1 MKVAIIGAGNVG
13 SSLAFALLI
22 KGGVSELSLI
32 DVDYEKAYGQI
43 LDLGHGISFAENVE
57 LKAEGFEGVKNA
69 DVIVITAGRGR
80 KPNESRLDLTKANV
94 SIYKN
99 ILSEIKKYYNGC
111 IIIVVSNPVDIL
123 TFITYKTMQV
133 SPELVIGSGTVLDSS
148 RFRYALSQRL
158 KIDPRNIH
166 AYIIGEHGDSSVP
179 VLSMANVGQIPLAQD
194 HIGFSG
200 ITSDRDQEQ
209 IYQSVVQ
216 AGKEVIKR
224 KGATYYAVALSVIR
238 ILEAIFGN
246 DNSILTISSYIKKF
260 GNLENV
266 CLSLPAVIN
275 RKGIR
280 ELLPIYLSKNEEEKL
295 NKSSE
300 VIKNMLKQI
309 DY

>member
-13 SSLAFALLI
+13 SSLAYALLI

-32 DVDYEKAYGQI
+32 DVDFEKAYGQI
-43 LDLGHGISFAENVE
+43 LDLSHGISFAENIE

-69 DVIVITAGRGR
+69 DVIVIAAGRGR
-80 KPNESRLDLTKANV
+80 KPNESRLDLTQANV
-94 SIYKN
+94 SIYRN
-99 ILSEIKKYYNGC
+99 ILKDVKKHYNGC

-123 TFITYKTMQV
+123 TYVTYKSMDI
-133 SPELVIGSGTVLDSS
+133 SSKLVIGSGTVLDTS
-148 RFRYALSQRL
+148 RFRHALSQRFR
-158 KIDPRNIH
+158 IDPRNIH

-179 VLSMANVGQIPLAQD
+179 VWSMANVGHISLAQD

-200 ITSDRDQEQ
+200 ITSHEEQEQ

-224 KGATYYAVALSVIR
+224 KGATYYAVALTVVK
-238 ILEAIFGN
+238 ILETIFGN

-260 GNLENV
+260 DALEDV

-280 ELLPIYLSKNEEEKL
+280 ELLPISLTNDEEDKL
-295 NKSSE
+295 GRSSE
-300 VIKNMLKQI
+300 VIKSMIKEI
-309 DY
+309 E